1 MTTCATE
8 TAAETV
14 RRAGFT
20 TSADGS
26 YAACLT
32 AIGDDDSWY
41 PERWTLDGPEPYTV
55 PLPGNQPE
63 DPGSQLVPLTDGRV
77 LIRRRVADR
86 HDFALLYPTGPGT
99 GELPLGSLRGEDVR
113 LLPPPGTGDGVL
125 ALAYDGTATAV
136 WLVHST
142 ADGAGGG
149 SGGDWP
155 RKLAEIPGHCY
166 GGAWL
171 DRTGRMLALD
181 REAESGGPVKTVAVD
196 LRRGGEISPLLQ
208 ITEDSDDRLLLAEP
222 DSGLLVV
229 RSNAPGEDR
238 LGWGVLGNRDPVRF
252 PEALRLPDSFLTPF
266 AAQPGQI
273 IAPEACGIA
282 LTAEGPHGTS
292 LAIWRPGQRQALWL
306 TGPQGWLPGAGLW
319 TAGGVL
325 RLPYACAHC
334 PCGIVA
340 YDAPAAEP
348 EPLPVPVLPDEP
360 RPSAVLPLQK
370 APLAA
375 AGPVPAGS

>member
-1 MTTCATE
+1 
-8 TAAETV
+8 
-14 RRAGFT
+14 
-20 TSADGS
+20 
-26 YAACLT
+26 
-32 AIGDDDSWY
+32 
-41 PERWTLDGPEPYTV
+41 
-55 PLPGNQPE
+55 
-63 DPGSQLVPLTDGRV
+63 
-77 LIRRRVADR
+77 
-86 HDFALLYPTGPGT
+86 
-99 GELPLGSLRGEDVR
+99 
-113 LLPPPGTGDGVL
+113 
-125 ALAYDGTATAV
+125 
-136 WLVHST
+136 
-142 ADGAGGG
+142 
-149 SGGDWP
+149 
-155 RKLAEIPGHCY
+155 
-166 GGAWL
+166 
-171 DRTGRMLALD
+171 MLALD